1 MATGMRVNLL
11 LGVPTSVATR
21 RRIYRAAL
29 RASYRSWV
37 DELDCSKSFAR
48 QPSDRSFDEVLESCL
63 RIPRAHWS
71 IIRREAI
78 GDRPLHYEFGCS
90 TLGTRPEYFIWVSVR
105 PQLAEQLLRK
115 EKLLE

>member
-1 MATGMRVNLL
+1 MTPRINLL
-11 LGVPTSVATR
+11 LGVAMPVVKR

-37 DELDCSKSFAR
+37 DELDCSKSLAR
-48 QPSDRSFDEVLESCL
+48 QPSDRSFDAVLESCL
-63 RIPRAHWS
+63 RYSRAHWS

-90 TLGTRPEYFIWVSVR
+90 TLGTQPEYFIWVLVR